1 MKNKIAIKIIRNK
14 SGDKKNLKMMKLQ
27 KKSLVKIISNKTN
40 INKKNGDQISHIK
53 KTKGMKLKKKF
64 NLIIHFN

>member
-27 KKSLVKIISNKTN
+27 KTSLVKIISNKKN
-40 INKKNGDQISHIK
+40 INKKTGTKSHI
-53 KTKGMKLKKKF
+53 
-64 NLIIHFN
+64 